1 MNDIENEIFLD
12 ISYFFKGEEK
22 DFVSRILGRYVEI
35 RIKVLHER
43 CLVTIVENKLDMHD
57 LLQQMG
63 QEIVLQEH
71 IKEPGKRS
79 RLWDPNDVDSV
90 LTRNSIRAKCIF
102 LKKLFIFII

>member
-1 MNDIENEIFLD
+1 MLC
-12 ISYFFKGEEK
+12 KGEDK